1 MEQEKTTKEKPV
13 WADCPVCGDAVD
25 LSSKKKG
32 EKIECPHCKDALVVI
47 EDSSG
52 FLEIEALA

>member
-1 MEQEKTTKEKPV
+1 MATKEKPA

-25 LSSKKKG
+25 LSLRKKG
-32 EKIECPHCKDALVVI
+32 ERIECPHCKDTLIVI

-52 FLEIEALA
+52 FLEVEALA